1 VTSTLLNIPLSDVRC
16 DVYRIFSVHKKDTGI
31 PVTGLV
37 WPRGFQEV

>member
-1 VTSTLLNIPLSDVRC
+1 MSGR
-16 DVYRIFSVHKKDTGI
+16 